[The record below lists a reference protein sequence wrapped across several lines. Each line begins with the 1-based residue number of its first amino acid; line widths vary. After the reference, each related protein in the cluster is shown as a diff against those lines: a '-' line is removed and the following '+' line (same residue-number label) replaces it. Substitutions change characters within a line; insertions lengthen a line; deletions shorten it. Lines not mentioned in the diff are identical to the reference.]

1 MVGTSALYVKKK
13 KKKKKM
19 SMKNPQKM
27 KIKITEITRYT
38 PNSRA
43 CMAAN

>member
-13 KKKKKM
+13 KKL
-19 SMKNPQKM
+19 SMKNPLKM